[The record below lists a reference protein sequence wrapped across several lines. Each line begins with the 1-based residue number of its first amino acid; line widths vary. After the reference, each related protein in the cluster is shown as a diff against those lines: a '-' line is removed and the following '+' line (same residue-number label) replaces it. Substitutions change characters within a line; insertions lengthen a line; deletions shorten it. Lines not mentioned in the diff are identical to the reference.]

1 LPGERRG
8 GRQKGT
14 PNKSTALLKDAI
26 LLAAQ
31 KAGGDTDTGLVDYLT
46 VQASENPGPFMSL
59 LGKVL
64 PMQLAGDPDAPI
76 SISVSWLK
84 PE

>member
-1 LPGERRG
+1 
-8 GRQKGT
+8 
-14 PNKSTALLKDAI
+14 LKDAI

-31 KAGGDTDTGLVDYLT
+31 KAGGGTDTGLVDYLT

-76 SISVSWLK
+76 SISVSWLN